1 MMIRTIALI
10 EATAIAAALLPTN
23 AFPFIFLEDMA
34 RDACEHIRLT
44 PTFMVGWILLTT
56 GALVRKACYR
66 EMGKHFTFEITI
78 QKDHRLVTSGPYAI
92 VRHPSYSALCMVAA
106 GSILCFFGTGSW
118 LNECGALGSVFGRA
132 FALVWAVDIL
142 FVPLVMLFSRVKT
155 EDGMLKSTFGKEW
168 EEWAKRTPY
177 AVIPGIY

>member
-1 MMIRTIALI
+1 MVFAGSTL
-10 EATAIAAALLPTN
+10 
-23 AFPFIFLEDMA
+23 
-34 RDACEHIRLT
+34 RL
-44 PTFMVGWILLTT
+44 F
-56 GALVRKACYR
+56 CYR
-66 EMGKHFTFEITI
+66 ALGKLFTFELALRD
-78 QKDHRLVTSGPYAI
+78 DHKLVTDGPYAI

-155 EDGMLKSTFGKEW
+155 EDGMLKGTFGKEW